1 MCGGGGGLH
10 HVGIFCHMCVVPLN
24 CLLVPTSL
32 VEVVEGTGYL
42 GRVEPGML
50 LWQSAMTLHVKHQ
63 ITSIDT
69 LYHKEQPGEREGGEG
84 GRERGREGEREGES
98 REGEQKEGEFMFT
111 VGHIFY

>member
-1 MCGGGGGLH
+1 M
-10 HVGIFCHMCVVPLN
+10 VPLN

-42 GRVEPGML
+42 GRVEPGVL
-50 LWQSAMTLHVKHQ
+50 LWQSAVKQQ

-69 LYHKEQPGEREGGEG
+69 LYHKEQPGEGG
-84 GRERGREGEREGES
+84 RGREGGWEGES